1 MLMRMDEEG
10 DNKGDDEG
18 GDEGGQFSPNER
30 RQSSR
35 PGVKPSKVGDT
46 WPGVVAGCQIVY
58 HFAKNN
64 DCEKCQA

>member
-1 MLMRMDEEG
+1 MQCANEDGWMDE
-10 DNKGDDEG
+10 DNEGDDEG
-18 GDEGGQFSPNER
+18 DQFSPNER

-58 HFAKNN
+58 HFAENN
-64 DCEKCQA
+64 DCEKCQT